1 MLDDFLCEATPSPG
15 SPVASTAASGANEGI
30 RVSDAR
36 SQSPP
41 SASGKLK
48 AEDLQKAIHEL
59 SPVDKL
65 HLIEEVAKSLREPAA
80 GTDPRQRKA
89 NLDGLRRE
97 LAALPVR
104 NPADGFSNRDHDRLL
119 YGERR

>member
-80 GTDPRQRKA
+80 GTDPRQQGEFGRP
-89 NLDGLRRE
+89 
-97 LAALPVR
+97 AA
-104 NPADGFSNRDHDRLL
+104 
-119 YGERR
+119 